1 MSQMTLWKDLY
12 ILSSLGICGGG
23 PGGNHSPK
31 SEAVGKNERR
41 EGTKGGEEICVNF
54 KQEQ

>member
-23 PGGNHSPK
+23 LGGIILPK
-31 SEAVGKNERR
+31 V
-41 EGTKGGEEICVNF
+41 
-54 KQEQ
+54 KQWEKMKE

>member
-1 MSQMTLWKDLY
+1 MERSVHSQQLRNLW
-12 ILSSLGICGGG
+12 GG

-31 SEAVGKNERR
+31 SEAVGKNERI